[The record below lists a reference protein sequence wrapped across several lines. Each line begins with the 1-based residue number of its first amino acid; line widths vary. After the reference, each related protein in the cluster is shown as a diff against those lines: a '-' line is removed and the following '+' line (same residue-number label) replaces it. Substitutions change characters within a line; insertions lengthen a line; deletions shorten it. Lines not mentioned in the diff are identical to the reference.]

1 MYHKL
6 VEFLFSSVPY
16 ENGCF
21 LQAKH
26 YKTKNKAV
34 LLITDMIK
42 PTKDS
47 WNFRKIH
54 ALAPSSSFISRC
66 AAISSVT
73 QSSLIMVH
81 THPDPRH
88 PPTFSAID
96 KRSNK
101 MLFANLR
108 EILPNRPLASL
119 VFSRNGICGIVFEKG
134 KLQHVGR
141 IRIVGKT
148 VREFPAISSTTEQP
162 TRIDSRFDRQTK
174 AVGWKNQQRL
184 QDMAVTI
191 VGAGGTGSPAAVQ
204 LARMGVGRIQLI
216 DMDCVDPTNLPRLY
230 GARDTDVGRFKVDV
244 LQEHLLSFSHPSVSA
259 VRGNVCDEG
268 MIERLIE
275 SDVIIAC
282 TDNLTSRSILNEIS
296 NKFYIPLI
304 DVGCRI
310 HLNGNNAISQ
320 AIAKVQVVTPD
331 TACLWCTGTLD
342 GRKILQES
350 FSDEM
355 KKKLAEEGYY
365 EGIDKQPSVI
375 SLTTLAASMAINK
388 LLAVLGV
395 FGDGYSFRTQ
405 IELKA
410 GFMIDDT
417 PEIKTDCI
425 CRKIMGCGTFE
436 G

>member
-1 MYHKL
+1 MYQKL
-6 VEFLFSSVPY
+6 EEFLFSSAPY

-21 LQAKH
+21 LTAKH

-34 LLITDMIK
+34 LLITGTIK
-42 PTKDS
+42 PEKDS

-54 ALAPSSSFISRC
+54 ALAPSSSFISRS
-66 AAISSVT
+66 AAISAAT

-88 PPTFSAID
+88 PSTFSAID
-96 KRSNK
+96 KKSNK
-101 MLFANLR
+101 MLFANLC
-108 EILPNRPLASL
+108 EILPNRPLGSL
-119 VFSRNGICGIVFEKG
+119 VFSRSGICGTVFEKG
-134 KLQHVGR
+134 QLQDVGK
-141 IRIVGKT
+141 IRIVGKI
-148 VREFPAISSTTEQP
+148 VREFLAIGSTTEKS
-162 TRIDSRFDRQTK
+162 TRIDPRFDRQIK

-184 QDMAVTI
+184 QDMTVTI
-191 VGAGGTGSPAAVQ
+191 VGTGGTGSPVAVQ
-204 LARMGVGRIQLI
+204 LARMGIGRIQLI
-216 DMDCVDPTNLPRLY
+216 DMDYVDATNLPRLY
-230 GARDTDVGRFKVDV
+230 GARDADIGKPKVDV
-244 LQEHLLSFSHPSVSA
+244 LKEHLLSFSRSSVSA
-259 VRGNVCDEG
+259 VCGNVTDEG
-268 MIERLIE
+268 MMGRLIE
-275 SDVIIAC
+275 SDLIVAC
-282 TDNLTSRSILNEIS
+282 TDNLTSRSILDGIS
-296 NKFYIPLI
+296 SKFYIPLI

-310 HLNGNNAISQ
+310 HLNGDSTISQ

-342 GRKILQES
+342 GRRILQES

-365 EGIDKQPSVI
+365 EGIEKQPSVI

-395 FGDGYSFRTQ
+395 FGDGYSSRTQ

-410 GFMIDDT
+410 GFMINDT
-417 PEIKTDCI
+417 PEIKTGCI
-425 CRKIMGCGTFE
+425 CRKTMGSGTFE